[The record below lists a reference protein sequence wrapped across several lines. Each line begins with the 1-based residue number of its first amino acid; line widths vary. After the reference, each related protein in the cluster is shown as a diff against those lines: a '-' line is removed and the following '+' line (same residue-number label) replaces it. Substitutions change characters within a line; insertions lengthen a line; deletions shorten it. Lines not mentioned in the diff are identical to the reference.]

1 MQQYDVIIFYGAA
14 VTQASQCLLWIVRGI
29 NSGNSRIKTARSPK
43 RSQRCLLL
51 QLHFHEKCSQRHIL
65 LQLRLSKKAT
75 CKCKISVSMTVAI
88 QLYIEKASEPFSHLK
103 VLFKFRCFRYAFLI
117 EIFRYS
123 GLAQLCGSFCAS
135 LSLRTAVE
143 NVPLAWR
150 GHSCSLWDTKAAAAD
165 GRSRCLAVAV
175 TGVAVRSMHK
185 GGRLDWRRQRSCSV
199 SRPSEAPWQSSSMG
213 SRYNRWVRRQVCV
226 CVFTVVMG
234 WLSKPKTATLIN
246 NGCSENV
253 QTFFVWPLLPLL
265 PISLPSD

>member
-1 MQQYDVIIFYGAA
+1 M
-14 VTQASQCLLWIVRGI
+14 
-29 NSGNSRIKTARSPK
+29 
-43 RSQRCLLL
+43 
-51 QLHFHEKCSQRHIL
+51 
-65 LQLRLSKKAT
+65 AT

-88 QLYIEKASEPFSHLK
+88 QLYIDTSKKLPRESVRTFQPFESFFL
-103 VLFKFRCFRYAFLI
+103 KFRCFRYPFLI

-123 GLAQLCGSFCAS
+123 GLAQLCGSLCAS

-143 NVPLAWR
+143 NVPLAGL

-175 TGVAVRSMHK
+175 TGVAVRSMHQ

-226 CVFTVVMG
+226 CACVFTVVMG